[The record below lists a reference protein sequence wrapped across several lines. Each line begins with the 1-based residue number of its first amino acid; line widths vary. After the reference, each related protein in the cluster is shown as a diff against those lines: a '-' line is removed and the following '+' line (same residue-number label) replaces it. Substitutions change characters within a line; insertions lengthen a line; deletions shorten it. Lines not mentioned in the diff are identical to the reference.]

1 MFVTRRLLQACRI
14 TLFSRD
20 DCGLCTQAKGV
31 LSDVWDKRPFQYTE
45 VNLAK
50 PEFKHWKNLYDF
62 DIPVVSTMPVLLLT
76 ARDGRDLTPGEQI
89 HISKADAPEEDVN
102 KYGKAI
108 KLMHRFTTEQVE
120 AKMDQVEGI

>member
-1 MFVTRRLLQACRI
+1 MFVTRRLLHACRI

-31 LSDVWDKRPFQYTE
+31 LSDVWDKRPFDYKE

-62 DIPVVSTMPVLLLT
+62 DIPVVSGSHFLRYPPIEI
-76 ARDGRDLTPGEQI
+76 GRY
-89 HISKADAPEEDVN
+89 ADTDFIDT
-102 KYGKAI
+102 Y
-108 KLMHRFTTEQVE
+108 
-120 AKMDQVEGI
+120 

>member
-62 DIPVVSTMPVLLLT
+62 DIPVVSTLPFFCLT
-76 ARDGRDLTPGEQI
+76 VSNGRGLTP
-89 HISKADAPEEDVN
+89 VN
-102 KYGKAI
+102 RYI
-108 KLMHRFTTEQVE
+108 L
-120 AKMDQVEGI
+120 AKQTLPRKTSTSMERPSS

>member
-1 MFVTRRLLQACRI
+1 MFATRRLLHACRI

-31 LSDVWDKRPFQYTE
+31 LSNVWDKRPFDYTE

-62 DIPVVSTMPVLLLT
+62 DIPVVSDPLSNKSMTHYTDCVMNRYILASQKLAKRT
-76 ARDGRDLTPGEQI
+76 SIR
-89 HISKADAPEEDVN
+89 PE
-102 KYGKAI
+102 
-108 KLMHRFTTEQVE
+108 RPSS
-120 AKMDQVEGI
+120 

>member
-62 DIPVVSTMPVLLLT
+62 DIPVVSTISLSFLT
-76 ARDGRDLTPGEQI
+76 ASNGRGLTPGEQI
-89 HISKADAPEEDVN
+89 HISKADTPEEDVN

>member
-62 DIPVVSTMPVLLLT
+62 DIPVVSTISFLFLT
-76 ARDGRDLTPGEQI
+76 VSNVRGLTPGEQI